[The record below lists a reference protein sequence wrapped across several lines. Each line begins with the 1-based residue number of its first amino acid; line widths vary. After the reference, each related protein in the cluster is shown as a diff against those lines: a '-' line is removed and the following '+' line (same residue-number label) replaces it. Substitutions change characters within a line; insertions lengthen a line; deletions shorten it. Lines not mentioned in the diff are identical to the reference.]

1 MKLSRKR
8 PVAGPQKEAASAS
21 ATEAAGVAKKG
32 QTKISRFFS
41 KSLLPS
47 LSDKATKLFQ
57 EKSEAKPEP
66 EVDASA
72 VAAPLPPA
80 VAAAAFP
87 LLPAVII
94 ENGENDVRLV
104 SQYAVAIQILDLH
117 IPETFEYRTFW
128 VSVLDGIQNPE
139 HYFLPFKCLTCVWIP
154 TIF

>member
-1 MKLSRKR
+1 MSPNKSYFSNILTKTKLYCPNCKLKKKCFRFRPFGIGMKLSRKR

-80 VAAAAFP
+80 VAAAALP

-104 SQYAVAIQILDLH
+104 S
-117 IPETFEYRTFW
+117 R
-128 VSVLDGIQNPE
+128 
-139 HYFLPFKCLTCVWIP
+139 
-154 TIF
+154 